1 MNNRTKNKIA
11 EIGRRLSFR
20 VNDMETSFNK
30 SFQLWLYANSYEKE
44 IFQNDQYG
52 RKRLS
57 FDDDGFITN
66 ATFSGKTASGFDLLK
81 EDFIKEELEKINK
94 IDVQH
99 LDLDGK
105 KYIAFLKAYFENK
118 EPDNKPKN
126 KKEKRSYTTKHFVFT
141 YLLDCKALNRP
152 LYEGVKN
159 DYLTGFAS
167 NWSKFKEEA
176 KTKPSTFKRLFY
188 QYENE
193 RLTEKNLN
201 NLLGEDWQSI
211 VLELSD
217 DPQTLKAYLDTIT

>member
-126 KKEKRSYTTKHFVFT
+126 KKDNAQYHVISFILDCYANKKQLPTGKQWEKAGEKRKTYTKKGNTFYKAANKILDKNFTKHK
-141 YLLDCKALNRP
+141 L
-152 LYEGVKN
+152 
-159 DYLTGFAS
+159 S
-167 NWSKFKEEA
+167 
-176 KTKPSTFKRLFY
+176 
-188 QYENE
+188 
-193 RLTEKNLN
+193 
-201 NLLGEDWQSI
+201 NLLGDDWRSI
-211 VLELSD
+211 VLERSD
-217 DPQTLKAYLDTIT
+217 DPITLKVYLDTLA